1 MENKSYFSLY
11 FFQINISQ
19 YHDMK
24 TFKYIGMPYYVIVI
38 YVIEMKKNNLEN
50 ENDDMCEVFNSHEDV
65 VDRVKERIPEESEF
79 AELSEFFKIFGNP
92 TRLKIISLLSIE
104 DLCVCDICDA
114 LDLNQTTVSNQ
125 LRILRANNI
134 VKYQKEGKMARYSL
148 TDLHIEMIYKVG
160 LEHILE

>member
-1 MENKSYFSLY
+1 M
-11 FFQINISQ
+11 
-19 YHDMK
+19 
-24 TFKYIGMPYYVIVI
+24 
-38 YVIEMKKNNLEN
+38 EMKDSNLDGT
-50 ENDDMCEVFNSHEDV
+50 NDDMCEVFSSHEDAV
-65 VDRVKERIPEESEF
+65 NRVRERMPSEDEYS
-79 AELSEFFKIFGNP
+79 ELSEFFKIFGNP
-92 TRLKIISLLSIE
+92 TRLKIISLLAVD
-104 DLCVCDICDA
+104 DLCVCDICEA

>member
-1 MENKSYFSLY
+1 MTME
-11 FFQINISQ
+11 
-19 YHDMK
+19 
-24 TFKYIGMPYYVIVI
+24 
-38 YVIEMKKNNLEN
+38 KNNLEENN
-50 ENDDMCEVFNSHEDV
+50 EDMCEVCNPHDDAVE
-65 VDRVKERIPEESEF
+65 RVKGRMPSQEEY

-92 TRLKIISLLSIE
+92 TRLKIISLLSVE
-104 DLCVCDICDA
+104 DLCVCDICEA

>member
-1 MENKSYFSLY
+1 
-11 FFQINISQ
+11 
-19 YHDMK
+19 MK
-24 TFKYIGMPYYVIVI
+24 N
-38 YVIEMKKNNLEN
+38 NNLEN
-50 ENDDMCEVFNSHEDV
+50 DDVCEVFNSHKDAV
-65 VDRVKERIPEESEF
+65 NRVKERMLVEEQYS
-79 AELSEFFKIFGNP
+79 ELSEFFKIFGNP
-92 TRLKIISLLSIE
+92 TRLKIISLLCVE
-104 DLCVCDICDA
+104 DLCVCDICEA

>member
-1 MENKSYFSLY
+1 MTMEN
-11 FFQINISQ
+11 
-19 YHDMK
+19 
-24 TFKYIGMPYYVIVI
+24 
-38 YVIEMKKNNLEN
+38 NNLEN
-50 ENDDMCEVFNSHEDV
+50 KEGICEVFDSHEDV
-65 VDRVKERIPEESEF
+65 VNRIKERIPDENEF
-79 AELSEFFKIFGNP
+79 NDLSEFFKIFGNP

-104 DLCVCDICDA
+104 DLCVCDICEA

-125 LRILRANNI
+125 LRILRSNNI

>member
-1 MENKSYFSLY
+1 MG
-11 FFQINISQ
+11 
-19 YHDMK
+19 MK
-24 TFKYIGMPYYVIVI
+24 DS
-38 YVIEMKKNNLEN
+38 NLDGI
-50 ENDDMCEVFNSHEDV
+50 NDDMCEVFASHEDAV
-65 VDRVKERIPEESEF
+65 NRVKEHMLSDDEYLD
-79 AELSEFFKIFGNP
+79 LSEFFKIFSNP
-92 TRLKIISLLSIE
+92 TRLKIISLLTVD
-104 DLCVCDICDA
+104 DLCVCDICEA

>member
-1 MENKSYFSLY
+1 
-11 FFQINISQ
+11 
-19 YHDMK
+19 MK
-24 TFKYIGMPYYVIVI
+24 Q
-38 YVIEMKKNNLEN
+38 NNLEN
-50 ENDDMCEVFNSHEDV
+50 KSDDICEIFDSHEDV
-65 VDRVKERIPEESEF
+65 VKRTKTRMQSEEEYS
-79 AELSEFFKIFGNP
+79 ELSEFFKIFGNP

-104 DLCVCDICDA
+104 DLCVCDICET

-134 VKYQKEGKMARYSL
+134 VKYQKEGKMVRYSL

>member
-1 MENKSYFSLY
+1 MG
-11 FFQINISQ
+11 
-19 YHDMK
+19 MK
-24 TFKYIGMPYYVIVI
+24 D
-38 YVIEMKKNNLEN
+38 NNLDGI
-50 ENDDMCEVFNSHEDV
+50 NDDVCEVFDSHEDAV
-65 VDRVKERIPEESEF
+65 KRVKQRMPSEDEYS
-79 AELSEFFKIFGNP
+79 ELSEFFKIFGNP
-92 TRLKIISLLSIE
+92 TRLKIISLLSVD
-104 DLCVCDICDA
+104 DLCVCDICEA